1 MKLKKELYYK
11 KFSAII
17 RCERGNM
24 FIEVTN
30 HEGQKPK
37 ININQIVTILEK
49 QVHFS
54 NGLILELNEES
65 IKKLEEAIAPK
76 DRNGKSDKVDPKLQA
91 LFEKLHKL
99 TKGKG
104 KTVFSL
110 QREKKLR
117 DLLGKHRMTEEDL
130 IRAATNIGNDE
141 WLQGD
146 NDNKKRYG
154 DVDYLLRPDKAAKW
168 ADEQEKKKK
177 GMF

>member
-1 MKLKKELYYK
+1 
-11 KFSAII
+11 
-17 RCERGNM
+17 M
-24 FIEVTN
+24 FIEVTT
-30 HEGQKPK
+30 HADQKPK
-37 ININQIVTILEK
+37 ININQIVTLMDK

-54 NGLILELNEES
+54 NGLVLDLTDES
-65 IKKLEEAIAPK
+65 IKKIEELIAPK
-76 DRNGKSDKVDPKLQA
+76 DRNGKSDKVDPKLQQ

-99 TKGKG
+99 TGGKG

-110 QREKKLR
+110 QREKKLK

-130 IRAATNIGNDE
+130 VRAATNIGNDE

-146 NDNKKRYG
+146 NESKKRYG